1 MPEEQLGEEMVGI
14 SHSCPVQVSPFSY
27 VSREEGEVMVG
38 IPHSWHVQVTP
49 FSFVTGVE
57 WEVEL

>member
-1 MPEEQLGEEMVGI
+1 MVGI
-14 SHSCPVQVSPFSY
+14 SNSCHVQVIPFSY
-27 VSREEGEVMVG
+27 VSREEGEVMVE
-38 IPHSWHVQVTP
+38 IPDSWQVQVTP

>member
-1 MPEEQLGEEMVGI
+1 MSALSNGTALDPR
-14 SHSCPVQVSPFSY
+14 VQVIPFSY
-27 VSREEGEVMVG
+27 VSREEGEVMVE
-38 IPHSWHVQVTP
+38 IPDSWQVQVTP